1 MIPAGALLTTI
12 TNSDVENNSMGQINE
27 RRLFAASCIALV
39 LTAMTFAIRARLET
53 VFGPAG
59 VGLTLEQIGYAF
71 MPAFWGFTLAM
82 IVGGPIVDYLGIK
95 KGMWIA
101 FVLHATGIVATFVAT
116 DLTSLFLAT
125 VFMGLGNGMI
135 EAVCNPLVAS
145 MYPQQKTKMLNR
157 FHLWWPAGIVIG
169 SILGYLLMDIAGLGW
184 QILVATL
191 FIPLVIYGN
200 LVRGQSFPLTERVEM
215 GVSTADALKSLITPL
230 YLFIGACMMMSA
242 ATELVTTQRIESLLA
257 ATGVNALLVLAF
269 INGIMI
275 VGRAFAGPIQAK
287 TSTVGMLWFSAI
299 FSFVGM
305 QLLAGASGSFI
316 FVAAAIFALGITLFW
331 PTTLAFVSE
340 NLPQSGAFGL
350 SIMGGLGTLSVSV
363 IMPIMG
369 RVLDN
374 AVGTEA
380 IRTLSMLP
388 AILIVLYGG
397 LFLLRRSKAKA
408 APIR

>member
-1 MIPAGALLTTI
+1 MD
-12 TNSDVENNSMGQINE
+12 NDMNQIKE
-27 RRLFAASCIALV
+27 RRLFVASCIALV

-82 IVGGPIVDYLGIK
+82 IVGGPIVDYLGMK

-101 FVLHATGIVATFVAT
+101 FVLHAAGIIATLVAT
-116 DLTSLFLAT
+116 DLTSLFFAT
-125 VFMGLGNGMI
+125 VLMGLGNGMV

-169 SILGYLLMDIAGLGW
+169 SILGYLLMDVAGLGW
-184 QILVATL
+184 QTIVATL
-191 FIPLVIYGN
+191 FIPLALYGY
-200 LVRGQSFPLTERVEM
+200 LFRGQSFPLTERVEM
-215 GVSTADALKSLITPL
+215 GVSTADALKSMLTPL
-230 YLFIGACMMMSA
+230 YLFIGACMMLSA
-242 ATELVTTQRIESLLA
+242 ATELGTTQRIESVLA
-257 ATGVNALLVLAF
+257 STGVNALLVLAF

-275 VGRAFAGPIQAK
+275 VGRAYAGPIQAK
-287 TSTVGMLWFSAI
+287 ISTVGMLWFSAI
-299 FSFVGM
+299 VSFIGM
-305 QLLAGASGSFI
+305 QLLAGASGSFV
-316 FVAAAIFALGITLFW
+316 FVAAAIFAVGITLFW

-350 SIMGGLGTLSVSV
+350 SIMGGLGALSGS
-363 IMPIMG
+363 IILPIMG
-369 RVLDN
+369 RILDN

-380 IRTLSMLP
+380 IRTMSILP
-388 AILIVLYGG
+388 GILIVLYGG
-397 LFLLRRSKAKA
+397 LLFLRGKTLEEV
-408 APIR
+408 